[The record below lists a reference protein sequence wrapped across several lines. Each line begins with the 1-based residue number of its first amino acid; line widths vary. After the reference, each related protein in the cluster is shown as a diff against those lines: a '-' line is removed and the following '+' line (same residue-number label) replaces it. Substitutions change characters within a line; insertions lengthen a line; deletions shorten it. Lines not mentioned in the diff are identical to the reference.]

1 MKKLIALT
9 LALACMLPLVSC
21 KKKTD
26 GANGEETNDGTML
39 GEITE
44 SSAANAPFWNYAD
57 EETLASLNAV
67 FDEKKAEAEG
77 FASVP
82 SVAGTTYYVS
92 SVNGNNSAA
101 GTSPETALKNAFKIS
116 NLKPGDAV
124 LFECGSVFRE
134 QIKLVNGVT
143 YASYG
148 TGAKPVFYGSINASQ
163 TSNWRAV
170 SGVSNLYQYSGT
182 LSNSN
187 DIGSIVFN
195 GGEAWGIKIQEIYK
209 WSEGNI
215 SWTEDKSLALENV
228 SNGIQTFA
236 RIPSFQLTDGRDLG
250 KNGKIDL
257 AFYQDGSKLY
267 LYCEGGNPA
276 ERFSSIEISQSVR
289 IFYGSNV
296 SNVTIAN
303 LDLRNA
309 TMGIRTQVCSDLVV
323 KNCSFSFI
331 GGQVQSDYENSSRN
345 YQTRYGNAIENWN
358 ECKGM
363 TVENCYFNQIYDTA
377 MTTQSNTDGTDMVN
391 IIYRNNVM
399 ENLVYAIE
407 LWSSGSATKSC
418 DFKNITI
425 EGNVCRNLGYGMTS
439 QRPDKVTGFLSAKG
453 QNYIYKDAKVINNV
467 INGSL
472 DWIYRTNNIQTET
485 NSNGYFMDGN
495 VYVNDLGNDIG
506 PLSASFPKY
515 SASMKEF
522 AYNYDT
528 VKMLYDA
535 GVEKT
540 GKFYYTVSENS
551 ADLLEGESFN
561 SYILQAKSYIYSAEN
576 GESFPFRVI
585 LPSDYDESRSYRLLV
600 YLNYEYANGTDNLK
614 NVQMANKLMA
624 ETYADGGYIMLVP
637 QCPDGTW
644 TGLDV
649 EHGNYSVQDTAES
662 AMMQAVYGLIKAIAA
677 KYQTSAIYAV
687 GVAAG
692 GYAVADLCARHNA
705 LLSAAVIIAGAGDPT
720 ADIGD
725 AAVLI
730 VHGEGDGKIPVANAR
745 ELSESWNADY
755 LEISR
760 ELHDCWNMAFL
771 KEDILGWLNKN

>member
-1 MKKLIALT
+1 MADVFFVFF
-9 LALACMLPLVSC
+9 LAF
-21 KKKTD
+21 
-26 GANGEETNDGTML
+26 GND
-39 GEITE
+39 
-44 SSAANAPFWNYAD
+44 SQK
-57 EETLASLNAV
+57 SL
-67 FDEKKAEAEG
+67 
-77 FASVP
+77 
-82 SVAGTTYYVS
+82 
-92 SVNGNNSAA
+92 
-101 GTSPETALKNAFKIS
+101 
-116 NLKPGDAV
+116 
-124 LFECGSVFRE
+124 R
-134 QIKLVNGVT
+134 
-143 YASYG
+143 
-148 TGAKPVFYGSINASQ
+148 INASQ

-170 SGVSNLYQYSGT
+170 SGVNNLYQYSGST
-182 LSNSN
+182 LSDSN

-195 GGEAWGIKIQEIYK
+195 EGEAWGIKIQEIYK
-209 WSEGNI
+209 WDGEQI
-215 SWTEDKSLALENV
+215 SWSENKSLALENV
-228 SNGIQTFA
+228 SNGIQTFEK
-236 RIPSFQLTDGRDLG
+236 IPSFDLSDGRDLG
-250 KNGKIDL
+250 RNGKIDL
-257 AFYQDGSKLY
+257 AFYQDGNKLY

-276 ERFSSIEISQSVR
+276 QRFSSIELSQSVR
-289 IFYGSNV
+289 LFYGNNV

-309 TMGIRTQVCSDLVV
+309 TMGIRTQVCDNLVV

-331 GGQVQSDYENSSRN
+331 GGQVQSDYQNSSRN

-407 LWSSGSATKSC
+407 LWSSGSAEKSC

-453 QNYIYKDAKVINNV
+453 QNYIYKNAKITNNV
-467 INGSL
+467 INGTL
-472 DWIYRTNNIQTET
+472 DWIYRTNNIQTES
-485 NSNGYFMDGN
+485 NPNGYFMDGN

-528 VKMLYDA
+528 IKRLYDA
-535 GVEKT
+535 GVEKN
-540 GKFYYTVSENS
+540 GKFYYTVSEKS

-561 SYILQAKSYIYSAEN
+561 SYILQAPSYTYSVKD
-576 GESFPFRVI
+576 GVSFPFRLT
-585 LPSDYDESRSYRLLV
+585 LPDGYDESLSYKLLV
-600 YLNYEYANGTDNLK
+600 YVNYEYANGTDNLK

-624 ETYADGGYIMLVP
+624 EIYANGDYIMLVP
-637 QCPDGTW
+637 QCPEETW

-649 EHGNYSVQDTAES
+649 EHGNYSVEDTEES
-662 AMMQAVYGLIKAIAA
+662 AMMQAVYGLIRDIET
-677 KYQTSAIYAV
+677 KYQTSETCAV

-692 GYAVADLCARHNA
+692 GYAVADLCARHKGF
-705 LLSAAVIIAGAGDPT
+705 LSAAVIIAGAGDPT

-725 AAVLI
+725 TNVLI
-730 VHGEGDGKIPVANAR
+730 VHGEGDGKIPVSNAR
-745 ELSESWNADY
+745 ELSEAWNADY
-755 LEISR
+755 MEISR
-760 ELHDCWNMAFL
+760 ELHDCWNMAFQ
-771 KEDILGWLNKN
+771 KEDILGWLNSN